1 MDFISYIKDRLGYI
15 LIYLISNIVTI
26 IVMKLDN
33 IISGNV
39 NNDNILY
46 TVLLFSFFLI
56 SFLLFDYSKKKKVY
70 SLLNSIE
77 HSDGNLQDALKTS
90 CKSDIEHNY
99 FIKILKD
106 SYRNYEYKLS
116 EYREKQKEHLYFI
129 NQWVHQMKTPV
140 SVLNLMLQDSKD
152 DLNKIDVNSME
163 EEVEKLAHGLD
174 MALYSSRVYDFEMDF
189 KIEKAGI
196 LSIVRNVINDHKK
209 EFIRYSIYPKI
220 IPVRDIIVETD
231 FKWIRFVINQII
243 TNSIKYT
250 KVKENSEKNI
260 IVDIENCRDGIKLVI
275 KDNGVGI
282 PKEDISRVFDPFFT
296 GSNGR
301 KFSESTGMGM
311 YLSKTICSKLGH
323 DISINSELD
332 KWTCVSIV
340 FHRGKSL
347 YNMTEM

>member
-15 LIYLISNIVTI
+15 SIYLISNIVTI

-39 NNDNILY
+39 NNDNALY

-77 HSDGNLQDALKTS
+77 HADGNLKAVFNTS
-90 CKSDIEHNY
+90 CTSDREHDY

-116 EYREKQKEHLYFI
+116 EYREKQKEHMYFI

-140 SVLNLMLQDSKD
+140 SVLNLILQDSKD
-152 DLNKIDVNSME
+152 AVNKIDVNSME

-189 KIEKAGI
+189 KIEKVGI

-220 IPVRDIIVETD
+220 IPGSDALVETD
-231 FKWIRFVINQII
+231 FKWIKFVINQII

-250 KVKENSEKNI
+250 KAKENSEKNI
-260 IVDIENCRDGIKLVI
+260 IIDIENFRDAIKLVI

-301 KFSESTGMGM
+301 RFSESTGMGM
-311 YLSKTICSKLGH
+311 YLSKTVCSKLGH
-323 DISINSELD
+323 DISIDSELD
-332 KWTCVSIV
+332 KWTCVSII